1 VVWLPDR
8 HADLAAFV
16 LDRLPLREREAF
28 EEHLRGCPRC
38 RAESGGLRDTVRLL
52 HAGAPVSPP
61 AALRARTLATVAG
74 HAQPAAAAAV
84 VALPRH
90 RRLRAGALAAAAAAL
105 LAIAVLLGAQLGGR
119 ETTRTVA
126 RTETVTRT
134 VRAPDRQPGVLERRT
149 TLAAVGGGVAKAAVR
164 ITRVGPG
171 RIVELRSSTLPIL
184 PASEYYELWFVGPGD
199 APGAPNRVSAG
210 TFHSDSRGRVVAR
223 FFAAANPRKLPVI
236 AVTREPRD
244 GDPAATMPDVLRSA
258 PAPSGP

>member
-8 HADLAAFV
+8 HDDLAAFV
-16 LDRLPLREREAF
+16 LDRLAPREREAF
-28 EEHLRGCPRC
+28 EEHVRGCPRC
-38 RAESGGLRDTVRLL
+38 REESGGLREAAKLL
-52 HAGAPVSPP
+52 CATAPIPPP
-61 AALRARTLATVAG
+61 AALRARTLAAAG
-74 HAQPAAAAAV
+74 GDAPPAPV
-84 VALPRH
+84 VALPRP
-90 RRLRAGALAAAAAAL
+90 RRGRTAAVVVAAAAT
-105 LAIAVLLGAQLGGR
+105 LAVAVVLGAQLGGR

-149 TLAAVGGGVAKAAVR
+149 TLAAAGGGAAQAAVR

-210 TFHSDSRGRVVAR
+210 TFHPDSRGRVVAR

-244 GDPAATMPDVLRSA
+244 GDPAATMPDILRSS
-258 PAPSGP
+258 PAPPGP

>member
-8 HADLAAFV
+8 HADLGAFV
-16 LDRLPLREREAF
+16 LDRLALREREAF

-38 RAESGGLRDTVRLL
+38 REESRGLREAASLL
-52 HAGAPVSPP
+52 CATAPVAPP
-61 AALRARTLATVAG
+61 ASLRARTLAAAG
-74 HAQPAAAAAV
+74 GDAPAVPA
-84 VALPRH
+84 VALPR
-90 RRLRAGALAAAAAAL
+90 RRRMRTAAVMLAAAAT
-105 LAIAVLLGAQLGGR
+105 LAIAVVVGAEMGGH
-119 ETTRTVA
+119 ETTRTVS

-134 VRAPDRQPGVLERRT
+134 VGARDRQPGVLERRT
-149 TLAAVGGGVAKAAVR
+149 SLASVSGGAANAAVR

-171 RIVELRSSTLPIL
+171 RIVELRSSTLPKL
-184 PASEYYELWFVGPGD
+184 PASQYYELWFVGPGD

-210 TFHSDSRGRVVAR
+210 TFHPDSRGRVVAR

-244 GDPAATMPDVLRSA
+244 GNPAATLPDVLRSS

>member
-1 VVWLPDR
+1 MPDR

-52 HAGAPVSPP
+52 HAGAPVAPP

-74 HAQPAAAAAV
+74 HAQPTAAAAV
-84 VALPRH
+84 VALPRR
-90 RRLRAGALAAAAAAL
+90 RRLRAAALAAAAAAL

-119 ETTRTVA
+119 ETTRTV
-126 RTETVTRT
+126 RVTVS

-149 TLAAVGGGVAKAAVR
+149 TLAAVGGGGAKAAVR
-164 ITRVGPG
+164 VTRVGPG

-210 TFHSDSRGRVVAR
+210 TFHPDSRGRVVAR

-244 GDPAATMPDVLRSA
+244 GDPAATMPDVVRSS

>member
-16 LDRLPLREREAF
+16 LDRLAPREREAF

-38 RAESGGLRDTVRLL
+38 REESGGLREAANLL
-52 HAGAPVSPP
+52 CATAPIAPP
-61 AALRARTLATVAG
+61 AALRARTLAA
-74 HAQPAAAAAV
+74 ASRDAPAAPVVVPLRPRRMRTAV
-84 VALPRH
+84 VM
-90 RRLRAGALAAAAAAL
+90 AAAAAAL
-105 LAIAVLLGAQLGGR
+105 AIAVVLGAELGGH

-134 VRAPDRQPGVLERRT
+134 VRAPQRQPGVLERKT
-149 TLAAVGGGVAKAAVR
+149 VLASVSGGGASAAVR

-171 RIVELRSSTLPIL
+171 RIIELRSSTLMKL

-210 TFHSDSRGRVVAR
+210 TFHPDSHGRVVAR

-244 GDPAATMPDVLRSA
+244 GNPAATLPDVLRSEPA
-258 PAPSGP
+258 PAGP